1 MSKKIILLTI
11 ALGLG
16 FTLLQEFIRTTGELE
31 LHVLDVGQGDGIL
44 LQTAEGHNILI
55 DGGPDSKILESLG
68 EVLSPFDRTLDLV
81 VMTHPDADHVTG
93 LVPVL
98 QRFEVDHVLMSAPAH
113 NTDVYKAFLKE
124 VTELEIPYT
133 FASAATD
140 FQFGELHLDVL
151 WPFEAVT
158 GQTVKSGN
166 NVAVVMRA
174 SSGENSILL
183 TADVEEEVEEV
194 LLEAGVFL
202 EADILKAGHHGSHT
216 SSTPE
221 FLEAVGAELMIIS
234 SGTGNDYGH
243 PHEETLA
250 KAEDLGMEV
259 LRTDL
264 EGTVS
269 LIFSTL
275 HFVPRVYWL
284 RSILAPR
291 LRSFSSRPS

>member
-16 FTLLQEFIRTTGELE
+16 FTLVQYLLKITGELE
-31 LHVLDVGQGDGIL
+31 LHVLDIGQGDAL
-44 LQTAEGHNILI
+44 VLQTPEGHTILI
-55 DGGPDSKILESLG
+55 DGGPGTGVLEGLG
-68 EVLSPFDRTLDLV
+68 EVLPFFDRTLDLLV
-81 VMTHPDADHVTG
+81 LTHPHEDHVAG

-98 QRFEVDHVLMSAPAH
+98 DRFEVKGVLLSAPDYE
-113 NTDVYKAFLKE
+113 NQTYKAFLARVAE
-124 VTELEIPYT
+124 VKIPVYL
-133 FASAATD
+133 AEAERD
-140 FQFGELHLDVL
+140 FEFGSVTLDVL
-151 WPFEAVT
+151 YPFEPV
-158 GQTVKSGN
+158 SGKMENVN
-166 NVAVVMRA
+166 NASVVIRVV
-174 SSGENSILL
+174 SGENEILL
-183 TADVEEEVEEV
+183 TGDAEQEVEAE
-194 LLEAGVFL
+194 LLAAGAPVS
-202 EADILKAGHHGSHT
+202 ADILKAGHHGSRT